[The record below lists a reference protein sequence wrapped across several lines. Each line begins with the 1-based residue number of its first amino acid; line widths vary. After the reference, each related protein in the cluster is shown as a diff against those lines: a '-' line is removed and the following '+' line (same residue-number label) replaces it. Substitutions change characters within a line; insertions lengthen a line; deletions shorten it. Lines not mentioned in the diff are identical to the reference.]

1 VWVPGGLTKAEVG
14 AIKAPKRQYVRKR
27 AGAPLP
33 KTPGR
38 PSESK
43 GHGTPKPG
51 TPLQG
56 AGKIP
61 RGGGAVKKLER
72 STPIK
77 KAKNKGK
84 AAGPSP
90 SKAPETQ
97 PGASTGEARLLT
109 ERAPEPLGELDEFL
123 LKKALEDAKNAET
136 SLKRYDIHK
145 SGLKMKKYLVPR
157 GPCAECG
164 TKTTSEWRPTDGLE
178 LCNAC
183 GLRARARK
191 RGVPKAGPN
200 KHQKGSVVQQKRYT
214 AAMKDLRRETEMLKR
229 ENKERERLGFPL
241 LPTKKDLMK
250 ARGTLPPAP
259 KSNQKKSNQKKSNQ
273 KKSNQKRSDQKK
285 SDQKKS
291 DQKKNDQKKNDQKK
305 STQKKTKEK
314 KGKKVLGGT
323 QKSKT
328 PRRSGA
334 TAKSQ
339 GALAQMPAL
348 LHAIETAEL
357 PEAQP
362 WPEELLQ
369 EAGLAAGPPK
379 ETDGT
384 DGTVEKRK
392 QRGKANAKEGGNQKI
407 RAAGSAGTGEQPP
420 YQRND
425 TEDQTIAEFLALI
438 KDAPEAARSTPAEKR
453 GGGALPQAK
462 KKRAKTQETQAPTSP
477 WAEVPQAPLSR
488 RGRTPRPSVR
498 LGVPGTVL
506 KPNTPQGAQRPEP
519 APASA
524 PLAFLVG
531 AMDQLPSSPKK

>member
-1 VWVPGGLTKAEVG
+1 
-14 AIKAPKRQYVRKR
+14 
-27 AGAPLP
+27 
-33 KTPGR
+33 
-38 PSESK
+38 
-43 GHGTPKPG
+43 
-51 TPLQG
+51 
-56 AGKIP
+56 
-61 RGGGAVKKLER
+61 
-72 STPIK
+72 
-77 KAKNKGK
+77 
-84 AAGPSP
+84 
-90 SKAPETQ
+90 
-97 PGASTGEARLLT
+97 
-109 ERAPEPLGELDEFL
+109 
-123 LKKALEDAKNAET
+123 
-136 SLKRYDIHK
+136 
-145 SGLKMKKYLVPR
+145 MKKYLVPR

-214 AAMKDLRRETEMLKR
+214 AAMKNLRRETEMLKR

-241 LPTKKDLMK
+241 LPTKKELMK

-273 KKSNQKRSDQKK
+273 KKSNQKKSNQKK

-291 DQKKNDQKKNDQKK
+291 DQKK

-453 GGGALPQAK
+453 GGG
-462 KKRAKTQETQAPTSP
+462 TSAGEEEKGKDTGDPSSDVSLGRSTTGTSQPP
-477 WAEVPQAPLSR
+477 WADPPAQRAPGGPGNCAHAQHAAGSAAPGTCTRLGASGLPRGGHGPATLEPQEITAPL
-488 RGRTPRPSVR
+488 
-498 LGVPGTVL
+498 
-506 KPNTPQGAQRPEP
+506 PN
-519 APASA
+519 
-524 PLAFLVG
+524 
-531 AMDQLPSSPKK
+531 

>member
-1 VWVPGGLTKAEVG
+1 VTKGNTLEAWARKSALLRESLWQGATAGEQAAASEGGLTKAEVD

-27 AGAPLP
+27 TGAPLP

-43 GHGTPKPG
+43 SHVAPKPK

-56 AGKIP
+56 AGKTP
-61 RGGGAVKKLER
+61 RGGGAIKKPER

-77 KAKNKGK
+77 KVKKKGK

-97 PGASTGEARLLT
+97 PGVSIGGPRLLT
-109 ERAPEPLGELDEFL
+109 ERATEPLGEHDEFL
-123 LKKALEDAKNAET
+123 LKKALEDAKNSEIT
-136 SLKRYDIHK
+136 LKRYDIHK

-164 TKTTSEWRPTDGLE
+164 TKTTSEWRPTDGVE

-191 RGVPKAGPN
+191 KGVPKAGPN
-200 KHQKGSVVQQKRYT
+200 KHQKGSAAQQKRYT
-214 AAMKDLRRETEMLKR
+214 AAMKNLRRETEMLKR
-229 ENKERERLGFPL
+229 ENKERDRLGFPL
-241 LPTKKDLMK
+241 LPTKKELMK
-250 ARGTLPPAP
+250 VRGTLSLTP

-273 KKSNQKRSDQKK
+273 KSNQKKINQ
-285 SDQKKS
+285 
-291 DQKKNDQKKNDQKK
+291 
-305 STQKKTKEK
+305 K
-314 KGKKVLGGT
+314 KGKKVLKGS

-334 TAKSQ
+334 ATKPQ

-379 ETDGT
+379 ETDGA
-384 DGTVEKRK
+384 VEKGK
-392 QRGKANAKEGGNQKI
+392 QKGNAKAKEWENKKT
-407 RAAGSAGTGEQPP
+407 RAAGSAGRGELPP
-420 YQRND
+420 IQRNN

-438 KDAPEAARSTPAEKR
+438 KDAPEAAKSTPVQKR
-453 GGGALPQAK
+453 GGESLPQAK
-462 KKRAKTQETQAPTSP
+462 KKRTKTIEAQAPESP

-498 LGVPGTVL
+498 LGVPGTV
-506 KPNTPQGAQRPEP
+506 PTPITPQGAQRPEP
-519 APASA
+519 AAAPA